1 MERNLPCLKASHF
14 ILPVASLAF
23 VGAWNAAQ
31 VRSIHSVEKAGT
43 ELRGKIAVARA
54 SAMPDFAASSGS
66 GKSGGLVAK
75 AGGKNR
81 DWKEVAAMLLDMEK
95 GSSTHDLRAQM
106 AFQQEL
112 RSMSRDEIIAAL
124 DDIEKLGLSDE
135 ARELLESSMLE
146 ALIKH
151 DPEYALKRFADRI
164 EGDSNEFSWQLST
177 AFGQWAKT
185 DLAAAMKWFDD
196 QVRDG
201 KFDSKSL
208 DGRSDTLLQFESE
221 LMESMIASDVNSAAQ
236 RLASLPEDQ
245 RREVLEKLSFADLSP
260 AEQKAYTDLVRQYI
274 PADERQGSFAHIA
287 SQLVDDSGYGK
298 VTAFLDAVQATPEE
312 RAAAAKQTAD
322 SQLEQLADEG
332 KVTRQAVDQ
341 LRDWLKQQS
350 PGNVDSLTGKALAEA
365 AQDGGNFDYA
375 EASQLVLQY
384 QKSTGSDD
392 ILIAF
397 LEGYSAHS
405 NLEQAQHLAEMISD
419 ERRRAQVLKHLK

>member
-1 MERNLPCLKASHF
+1 MERNLSCLKTSHF
-14 ILPVASLAF
+14 ILPVASLAL
-23 VGAWNAAQ
+23 VGAWNAVQ
-31 VRSIHSVEKAGT
+31 VRSIHSVEKTGT

-54 SAMPDFAASSGS
+54 SSMPDLAGSSGS
-66 GKSGGLVAK
+66 GKAGGTNSK
-75 AGGKNR
+75 AGVKNR
-81 DWKEVAAMLLDMEK
+81 DWKELAAMLLEAEK
-95 GSSTHDLRAQM
+95 GTSSDLRSQM
-106 AFQQEL
+106 AFQQDL
-112 RSMSRDEIIAAL
+112 RGMSRDEIIAAL
-124 DDIEKLGLSDE
+124 DDIANLGLSDE
-135 ARELLESSMLE
+135 ARELLENQMLD
-146 ALIKH
+146 ALIKQ

-185 DLAAAMKWFDD
+185 DLAAAKRWFDE

-221 LMESMIASDVNSAAQ
+221 LMESLIATDVNAAAQ
-236 RLASLPEDQ
+236 QLAGLPEDQ

-260 AEQKAYTDLVRQYI
+260 AEQQAYTDLIRQYI

-287 SQLVDDSGYGK
+287 SQLVDDSGYDK

-332 KVTRQAVDQ
+332 KVNQASVDK
-341 LRDWLKQQS
+341 LRDWLKEQS

-365 AQDGGNFDYA
+365 AQDGGEFDYA
-375 EASQLVLQY
+375 EASQLVLKY

-392 ILIAF
+392 ILVAF

-405 NLEQAQHLAEMISD
+405 NLDQAIHLAEMISD
-419 ERRRAQVLKHLK
+419 ERRRAQVLKNLK